1 MLPWLL
7 AALIFILPN
16 GVLTQAA
23 IAQNIEHLYAVAAGA
38 AALVNIGLN
47 FVLIPRFGGLGA
59 AWATIVTDAFLT
71 VFLILGLRRHI
82 KKPWSAY

>member
-59 AWATIVTDAFLT
+59 AWATIVTEAALMVVL
-71 VFLILGLRRHI
+71 VFGLA
-82 KKPWSAY
+82 KKLKRSEP